1 MELNQDNYEND
12 LLLYIDNEL
21 TASEKAA
28 VALLLASNPKL
39 AQELKALQE
48 VQLKPEF
55 VEFTDKSSLYRFDEM
70 NATLDPTFKKTL
82 YKSSSNNAKLI
93 DIKKIYWATGSIA
106 AISLGIFF
114 GVNTL
119 LNQPKLQQAQLVTSI
134 APIKN
139 NVPDNLTN
147 ILKPI
152 EKTQILSENHPQ
164 NIPQNTV
171 RNIPQSNQITANA
184 TLPIIASVTNN
195 DQSILSKETFN
206 GDQTPTMVESSAITV
221 DNTTM
226 NSTIA
231 VEQKIEKEIFE
242 EINTEDNDRVI
253 YISNIELDG
262 DKFRGITRRLNALFK
277 RNKSEK
283 NK

>member
-1 MELNQDNYEND
+1 MELNQDNYENY
-12 LLLYIDNEL
+12 LLLYVDNEL
-21 TASEKAA
+21 SASEKAA
-28 VALLLASNPKL
+28 VGLLLASNPKM
-39 AQELKALQE
+39 AQTLKALQA

-55 VEFTDKSSLYRFDEM
+55 VEFSDKSSLYRFDEM
-70 NATLDPTFKKTL
+70 NASLDPAFKKTL
-82 YKSSSNNAKLI
+82 YKSSLKSAKLI

-106 AISLGIFF
+106 AIAMSIFF
-114 GVNTL
+114 GVKTL
-119 LNQPKLQQAQLVTSI
+119 VNQPQLQQPQLMASI

-139 NVPDNLTN
+139 NIPNKSVS

-152 EKTQILSENHPQ
+152 EKTRSTSDNQLNNQPQIIAQP
-164 NIPQNTV
+164 
-171 RNIPQSNQITANA
+171 NQVIADA
-184 TLPIIASVTNN
+184 TLPIIANVTNN
-195 DQSILSKETFN
+195 DQPILSKETLN
-206 GDQTPTMVESSAITV
+206 GDQTATMVESSSITA

-226 NSTIA
+226 NSTIT

>member
-1 MELNQDNYEND
+1 MELNQDNYENY
-12 LLLYIDNEL
+12 LLLYVDNEL
-21 TASEKAA
+21 SASEKAA
-28 VALLLASNPKL
+28 VGLLLASNPKM
-39 AQELKALQE
+39 AQTLKALQA

-55 VEFTDKSSLYRFDEM
+55 VEFSDKSSLYRFDEM
-70 NATLDPTFKKTL
+70 NASLDPAFKKTL
-82 YKSSSNNAKLI
+82 YKSSLKSAKLI

-106 AISLGIFF
+106 AIAISIFF
-114 GVNTL
+114 GVKTL
-119 LNQPKLQQAQLVTSI
+119 VNQPQLQQPQLMASI

-139 NVPDNLTN
+139 NIPNKSVS

-152 EKTQILSENHPQ
+152 EKTRSTSDNQLNNQPQIIAQP
-164 NIPQNTV
+164 
-171 RNIPQSNQITANA
+171 NQVIADA
-184 TLPIIASVTNN
+184 TLPIIANVTNN
-195 DQSILSKETFN
+195 DQPILSKETLN
-206 GDQTPTMVESSAITV
+206 GDQTATMVESSVISV

>member
-1 MELNQDNYEND
+1 MELNQDNYENY

-21 TASEKAA
+21 SASEKAA
-28 VALLLASNPKL
+28 VELLLASNPKL
-39 AQELKALQE
+39 AQTLKALQA

-55 VEFTDKSSLYRFDEM
+55 VEFSDKSSLYRFDEM
-70 NATLDPTFKKTL
+70 NASLDPTFKKTL
-82 YKSSSNNAKLI
+82 YKSSLKSAKLI

-106 AISLGIFF
+106 AIAISIFF
-114 GVNTL
+114 GVKTL
-119 LNQPKLQQAQLVTSI
+119 VNQPQLQQPQLVASI

-139 NVPDNLTN
+139 NIPNKSVS

-152 EKTQILSENHPQ
+152 EKTLSRTDNQLNNQAQIITQP
-164 NIPQNTV
+164 
-171 RNIPQSNQITANA
+171 NQVIVNA
-184 TLPIIASVTNN
+184 TLPIMASVTNN
-195 DQSILSKETFN
+195 DQPILSKETLN
-206 GDQTPTMVESSAITV
+206 ADQTPTMVESSAITV

-226 NSTIA
+226 NSTIS

>member
-1 MELNQDNYEND
+1 MELNQDNYENY

-21 TASEKAA
+21 STSEKAA
-28 VALLLASNPKL
+28 VELLLASNPKK
-39 AQELKALQE
+39 AQELKALQA

-55 VEFTDKSSLYRFDEM
+55 VEFSDKSSLYRFDEM
-70 NATLDPTFKKTL
+70 NASLDPAFKKTL
-82 YKSSSNNAKLI
+82 YKSSLKSAKLI

-106 AISLGIFF
+106 AIAISIFF
-114 GVNTL
+114 GVKTL
-119 LNQPKLQQAQLVTSI
+119 VNQPQLQQPQLVASI

-139 NVPDNLTN
+139 NIPNKSVS

-152 EKTQILSENHPQ
+152 EKTLSTTDNQLNNQPQIIAQP
-164 NIPQNTV
+164 
-171 RNIPQSNQITANA
+171 NQVIADA

-195 DQSILSKETFN
+195 DQPILSKETLN
-206 GDQTPTMVESSAITV
+206 ADQTATMVESSSITA

-226 NSTIA
+226 NSTIS

>member
-1 MELNQDNYEND
+1 MELNQDNYENY
-12 LLLYIDNEL
+12 LLLYVDNEL
-21 TASEKAA
+21 SASEKAA
-28 VALLLASNPKL
+28 VGLLLASNPKM
-39 AQELKALQE
+39 AQTLKALQA

-55 VEFTDKSSLYRFDEM
+55 VEFSDKSSLYRFDEM
-70 NATLDPTFKKTL
+70 NASLDPAFKKTL
-82 YKSSSNNAKLI
+82 YKSSLKSAKLI

-106 AISLGIFF
+106 AIAMSIFF
-114 GVNTL
+114 GVKTL
-119 LNQPKLQQAQLVTSI
+119 VNQPQLQQPQLMASI

-139 NVPDNLTN
+139 NIPNKSVS

-152 EKTQILSENHPQ
+152 EKTRSTSDNQLNNQPQIIAQP
-164 NIPQNTV
+164 
-171 RNIPQSNQITANA
+171 NQVIADA
-184 TLPIIASVTNN
+184 TLPIIANVTNN
-195 DQSILSKETFN
+195 DQPILSKETLN
-206 GDQTPTMVESSAITV
+206 GDQTATMVESSSITAN
-221 DNTTM
+221 NTTK
-226 NSTIA
+226 NSTIS

>member
-1 MELNQDNYEND
+1 MELNQDNYENY

-21 TASEKAA
+21 PASEKAA
-28 VALLLASNPKL
+28 VELLLASNPKL
-39 AQELKALQE
+39 VETLKALQA

-55 VEFTDKSSLYRFDEM
+55 VEFSDKSSLYRFDEM
-70 NATLDPTFKKTL
+70 NASLDPAFKKTL
-82 YKSSSNNAKLI
+82 YKSSLKSAKLI
-93 DIKKIYWATGSIA
+93 DIKKIYWVTGSIA
-106 AISLGIFF
+106 AITISIFF
-114 GVNTL
+114 GVKTL
-119 LNQPKLQQAQLVTSI
+119 VNQPQLQQPQLVASI

-139 NVPDNLTN
+139 NIPNKSVS

-152 EKTQILSENHPQ
+152 EKTRSTTKNQLNNKPQIIAQP
-164 NIPQNTV
+164 
-171 RNIPQSNQITANA
+171 NQVIANA

-195 DQSILSKETFN
+195 DQSILSKETLN
-206 GDQTPTMVESSAITV
+206 ADQTPTMVESSAMTV

>member
-1 MELNQDNYEND
+1 MELNQDNYENY
-12 LLLYIDNEL
+12 LLLYVDNEL
-21 TASEKAA
+21 SASEKAA
-28 VALLLASNPKL
+28 VELLLASNPKM
-39 AQELKALQE
+39 AQTLKALQA

-55 VEFTDKSSLYRFDEM
+55 VEFSDKSSLYRFDEM
-70 NATLDPTFKKTL
+70 NASLDPAFKKTL
-82 YKSSSNNAKLI
+82 YKSSLKSAKLI

-106 AISLGIFF
+106 AIAMSIFF
-114 GVNTL
+114 GVKTL
-119 LNQPKLQQAQLVTSI
+119 VNQPQLQQPQLMASI

-139 NVPDNLTN
+139 NIPNKSVS

-152 EKTQILSENHPQ
+152 EKTRSTSDNQLNNQPQIIAQP
-164 NIPQNTV
+164 
-171 RNIPQSNQITANA
+171 NQVIADA
-184 TLPIIASVTNN
+184 TLPIIANVTNN
-195 DQSILSKETFN
+195 DQPILSKETLN
-206 GDQTPTMVESSAITV
+206 GDQTATMVESSAITA

-226 NSTIA
+226 NSTIS

>member
-1 MELNQDNYEND
+1 MELNQDNYENY

-21 TASEKAA
+21 SASEKEA
-28 VALLLASNPKL
+28 VELLLASNPKL
-39 AQELKALQE
+39 VETLKALQA

-55 VEFTDKSSLYRFDEM
+55 VEFSDKSSLYRFDEM
-70 NATLDPTFKKTL
+70 NASLDPAFKKTL
-82 YKSSSNNAKLI
+82 YKSSLKSAKLI
-93 DIKKIYWATGSIA
+93 DIKKIYWVTGSIA
-106 AISLGIFF
+106 AITISIFF
-114 GVNTL
+114 GVKTL
-119 LNQPKLQQAQLVTSI
+119 VNQPQLQQPQLVASI

-139 NVPDNLTN
+139 NIPNQTVS

-152 EKTQILSENHPQ
+152 EKTRSTSNNQLNNKPQIITQP
-164 NIPQNTV
+164 
-171 RNIPQSNQITANA
+171 NQVIANA

-195 DQSILSKETFN
+195 DQSILSKETLN
-206 GDQTPTMVESSAITV
+206 ADQTPTMVESSAMTV

>member
-1 MELNQDNYEND
+1 MELNQDNYENY

-21 TASEKAA
+21 SASEKAA
-28 VALLLASNPKL
+28 VELLLASNPKL
-39 AQELKALQE
+39 AQTLKALQA

-55 VEFTDKSSLYRFDEM
+55 VEFSDKSSLYRFDEM
-70 NATLDPTFKKTL
+70 NASLDPAFKKTL
-82 YKSSSNNAKLI
+82 YKSSLKSAKLI

-106 AISLGIFF
+106 AIAMSIFF
-114 GVNTL
+114 GVKTL
-119 LNQPKLQQAQLVTSI
+119 VNQPQLQQPQLVTSI

-139 NVPDNLTN
+139 NIPNKSVS

-152 EKTQILSENHPQ
+152 EKTRSTSDNQLNNQPQIIAQP
-164 NIPQNTV
+164 
-171 RNIPQSNQITANA
+171 NQVIADA
-184 TLPIIASVTNN
+184 TLPIIANVTNN
-195 DQSILSKETFN
+195 DQPILSKETLN
-206 GDQTPTMVESSAITV
+206 GDQTATMVESSVISV

>member
-1 MELNQDNYEND
+1 MELNQDNYENY

-21 TASEKAA
+21 SASEKAA
-28 VALLLASNPKL
+28 VELLLASNPKL
-39 AQELKALQE
+39 TQTLKALQA

-82 YKSSSNNAKLI
+82 YKSSTNGAKLI

-119 LNQPKLQQAQLVTSI
+119 LNQPKLQQAQLVASI
-134 APIKN
+134 APVKN

-152 EKTQILSENHPQ
+152 EKTLSTTDNQLNNQPQIIAQP
-164 NIPQNTV
+164 
-171 RNIPQSNQITANA
+171 NQVIADA

-195 DQSILSKETFN
+195 DQPILSKETFN
-206 GDQTPTMVESSAITV
+206 GDQTPTMMESSTIAV
-221 DNTTM
+221 DNTTL
-226 NSTIA
+226 NSAIA

-262 DKFRGITRRLNALFK
+262 DKFRGITRRLSALFK

>member
-1 MELNQDNYEND
+1 MELNQDNYENY

-21 TASEKAA
+21 PASEKAA
-28 VALLLASNPKL
+28 VELLLALNPKL
-39 AQELKALQE
+39 AETLKALQA

-55 VEFTDKSSLYRFDEM
+55 VEFSDKSSLYRFDEM
-70 NATLDPTFKKTL
+70 NASLDPAFKKTL
-82 YKSSSNNAKLI
+82 YKSSLKSTKLI
-93 DIKKIYWATGSIA
+93 DIKKIYWVTGSIA
-106 AISLGIFF
+106 AITISIFF
-114 GVNTL
+114 GVKTL
-119 LNQPKLQQAQLVTSI
+119 VNQPQLQQPQLVASI

-139 NVPDNLTN
+139 NIPNQSVS

-152 EKTQILSENHPQ
+152 EKTRSTTKNQLNNKPQIIAQP
-164 NIPQNTV
+164 
-171 RNIPQSNQITANA
+171 NQVIANA

-195 DQSILSKETFN
+195 DQSILSKETLN
-206 GDQTPTMVESSAITV
+206 ADQTPTMVESSAITV

>member
-1 MELNQDNYEND
+1 MELNQDNYENY

-21 TASEKAA
+21 PASEKAA
-28 VALLLASNPKL
+28 VELLLASNPKL
-39 AQELKALQE
+39 VETLKALQA

-55 VEFTDKSSLYRFDEM
+55 VEFSDKSSLYRFDEM
-70 NATLDPTFKKTL
+70 NASLDPAFKKTL
-82 YKSSSNNAKLI
+82 YKSSLKSAKLI
-93 DIKKIYWATGSIA
+93 DIKKIYWVTGSIA
-106 AISLGIFF
+106 AITISIFF
-114 GVNTL
+114 GVKTL
-119 LNQPKLQQAQLVTSI
+119 VNQPQLQQPQLVASI

-139 NVPDNLTN
+139 NIPNQSVS

-152 EKTQILSENHPQ
+152 EKTRSTSNNQLNNKPQIITQP
-164 NIPQNTV
+164 
-171 RNIPQSNQITANA
+171 NQVIANA

-195 DQSILSKETFN
+195 DQSILSKETLN
-206 GDQTPTMVESSAITV
+206 ADQTPTMVESSAITV

>member
-1 MELNQDNYEND
+1 MELNQDNYENY

-21 TASEKAA
+21 SASEKAA
-28 VALLLASNPKL
+28 VELLLASNPKM
-39 AQELKALQE
+39 AQTLKALQA

-55 VEFTDKSSLYRFDEM
+55 VEFSDKSSLYRFDEM
-70 NATLDPTFKKTL
+70 NASLDPAFKKTL
-82 YKSSSNNAKLI
+82 YKSSLKSAKLI

-106 AISLGIFF
+106 AIAMSIFF
-114 GVNTL
+114 GVKTL
-119 LNQPKLQQAQLVTSI
+119 VNQPQLQQPQLMASI

-139 NVPDNLTN
+139 NIPNKSVS

-152 EKTQILSENHPQ
+152 EKTRSTSDNQLNNQPQIIAQP
-164 NIPQNTV
+164 
-171 RNIPQSNQITANA
+171 NQVIADA
-184 TLPIIASVTNN
+184 TLPIIANVTNN
-195 DQSILSKETFN
+195 DQPILSKETLN
-206 GDQTPTMVESSAITV
+206 GDQTATMVESSVISV

>member
-1 MELNQDNYEND
+1 MELNQDNYENY
-12 LLLYIDNEL
+12 LLLYVDNEL
-21 TASEKAA
+21 SASEKAA
-28 VALLLASNPKL
+28 VGLLLASNPKM
-39 AQELKALQE
+39 AQTLKALQA

-55 VEFTDKSSLYRFDEM
+55 VEFSDKSSLYRFDEM
-70 NATLDPTFKKTL
+70 NASLDPAFKKTL
-82 YKSSSNNAKLI
+82 YKSSLKSAKLI

-106 AISLGIFF
+106 AIAISIFF
-114 GVNTL
+114 GVKTL
-119 LNQPKLQQAQLVTSI
+119 VNQPQLQQPQLMASI

-139 NVPDNLTN
+139 NIPNKSVS

-152 EKTQILSENHPQ
+152 EKTRSTSDNQLNNQPQIIAQP
-164 NIPQNTV
+164 
-171 RNIPQSNQITANA
+171 NQVIADA
-184 TLPIIASVTNN
+184 TLPIIANVTNN
-195 DQSILSKETFN
+195 DQPILSKETLN
-206 GDQTPTMVESSAITV
+206 GDQTATMLESSSINA

-226 NSTIA
+226 NSTIS

>member
-1 MELNQDNYEND
+1 MELNQDNYENY
-12 LLLYIDNEL
+12 LLLYVDNEL
-21 TASEKAA
+21 SASEKAA
-28 VALLLASNPKL
+28 VGLLLASNPKM
-39 AQELKALQE
+39 AQTLKALQA

-55 VEFTDKSSLYRFDEM
+55 VEFSDKSSLYRFDEM
-70 NATLDPTFKKTL
+70 NASLDPAFKKTL
-82 YKSSSNNAKLI
+82 YKSSLKSAKLI
-93 DIKKIYWATGSIA
+93 DIKKKYWATGSIA
-106 AISLGIFF
+106 AIAMSIFF
-114 GVNTL
+114 GVKTL
-119 LNQPKLQQAQLVTSI
+119 VNQPQLQQPQLMASI

-139 NVPDNLTN
+139 NIPNKSVS

-152 EKTQILSENHPQ
+152 EKTRSTSDNQLNNQPQIIAQP
-164 NIPQNTV
+164 
-171 RNIPQSNQITANA
+171 NQVIADE
-184 TLPIIASVTNN
+184 TLPIIANVTNN
-195 DQSILSKETFN
+195 DQPILSKETLN
-206 GDQTPTMVESSAITV
+206 GDQTATMVESSVISV

>member
-1 MELNQDNYEND
+1 MELNQDNYENY

-21 TASEKAA
+21 YASEKAA
-28 VALLLASNPKL
+28 VELLLASNPKL
-39 AQELKALQE
+39 AQTLKALQA

-55 VEFTDKSSLYRFDEM
+55 VEFSDKSSLYRFDEM
-70 NATLDPTFKKTL
+70 NASLDPAFKKTL
-82 YKSSSNNAKLI
+82 YKSSLKSAKLI

-106 AISLGIFF
+106 AIAMSIFF
-114 GVNTL
+114 GVKTL
-119 LNQPKLQQAQLVTSI
+119 VNQPQLQQPQLMASI

-139 NVPDNLTN
+139 NIPNKSVS

-152 EKTQILSENHPQ
+152 EKTRSTSDNQLNNQPQIIAQP
-164 NIPQNTV
+164 
-171 RNIPQSNQITANA
+171 NQVIADA
-184 TLPIIASVTNN
+184 TLPIIANVTNN
-195 DQSILSKETFN
+195 DQPILSKETLN
-206 GDQTPTMVESSAITV
+206 GDQTATMVESSVISV

>member
-1 MELNQDNYEND
+1 MELNQDNYENY

-21 TASEKAA
+21 SASEKAA
-28 VALLLASNPKL
+28 VELLLASNPKK
-39 AQELKALQE
+39 AQELKALQA

-55 VEFTDKSSLYRFDEM
+55 VEFSDKSSLYRFDEM
-70 NATLDPTFKKTL
+70 NASLDPAFKKTL
-82 YKSSSNNAKLI
+82 YKSSLKSAKLI

-106 AISLGIFF
+106 AIAISIFF
-114 GVNTL
+114 GVKTL
-119 LNQPKLQQAQLVTSI
+119 VNQPQLQQPQLVASI

-139 NVPDNLTN
+139 NIPNKSVS

-152 EKTQILSENHPQ
+152 EKTLSTTDNQLNNQPQI
-164 NIPQNTV
+164 IA
-171 RNIPQSNQITANA
+171 QSNQVIADA

-195 DQSILSKETFN
+195 DQPILSKETLN
-206 GDQTPTMVESSAITV
+206 ADQTATMVESSSITA

-226 NSTIA
+226 NSTIS

>member
-1 MELNQDNYEND
+1 MELNQDNYENY

-21 TASEKAA
+21 YASEKAA
-28 VALLLASNPKL
+28 VELLLASNPKL
-39 AQELKALQE
+39 AQTLKALQA

-55 VEFTDKSSLYRFDEM
+55 VEFSDKSSLYRFDEM
-70 NATLDPTFKKTL
+70 NASLDPAFKKSL
-82 YKSSSNNAKLI
+82 YKSSLKSAKLI

-106 AISLGIFF
+106 AIAISIFF
-114 GVNTL
+114 GVKTL
-119 LNQPKLQQAQLVTSI
+119 VNQPQLQQPQLVASF

-139 NVPDNLTN
+139 NIPNKSVS
-147 ILKPI
+147 ILKTI
-152 EKTQILSENHPQ
+152 EKARSKNDNQLNNQPQIIAQP
-164 NIPQNTV
+164 
-171 RNIPQSNQITANA
+171 NQVIADA
-184 TLPIIASVTNN
+184 TLPIIASVANN
-195 DQSILSKETFN
+195 DQPTLSKETLN
-206 GDQTPTMVESSAITV
+206 ADQTPTMVESSAITV

-226 NSTIA
+226 NSTIT

>member
-134 APIKN
+134 APVKN

-164 NIPQNTV
+164 SIPQNTV
-171 RNIPQSNQITANA
+171 RNIPQSNQIIANA

-195 DQSILSKETFN
+195 DQSILSKETLN
-206 GDQTPTMVESSAITV
+206 ADQTPTMVESSAITV

>member
-1 MELNQDNYEND
+1 LNQDNYENY

-21 TASEKAA
+21 YASEKAA
-28 VALLLASNPKL
+28 VELLLASNPKL
-39 AQELKALQE
+39 AQTLKALQA

-55 VEFTDKSSLYRFDEM
+55 VEFSDKSSLYRFDEM
-70 NATLDPTFKKTL
+70 NASLDPAFKKTL
-82 YKSSSNNAKLI
+82 YKSSLKSAKLI

-106 AISLGIFF
+106 AIAISIFF
-114 GVNTL
+114 GVKTL
-119 LNQPKLQQAQLVTSI
+119 VNQPQLQQPQLMASI

-139 NVPDNLTN
+139 NIPNKSVS

-152 EKTQILSENHPQ
+152 EKTRSTSDNQLNNQPQIIAQP
-164 NIPQNTV
+164 
-171 RNIPQSNQITANA
+171 NQVIADA
-184 TLPIIASVTNN
+184 TLPIIANVTNN
-195 DQSILSKETFN
+195 DQPILSKETLN
-206 GDQTPTMVESSAITV
+206 GDQTATMVESSVISV

>member
-1 MELNQDNYEND
+1 MELNQDNYENY

-21 TASEKAA
+21 PASEKAA
-28 VALLLASNPKL
+28 VELLLALNPKL
-39 AQELKALQE
+39 AETLKALQA

-55 VEFTDKSSLYRFDEM
+55 VEFSDKSSLYRFDEM
-70 NATLDPTFKKTL
+70 NASLDPAFKKTL
-82 YKSSSNNAKLI
+82 YKSSLKSTKLI
-93 DIKKIYWATGSIA
+93 DIKKIYWVTGSIA
-106 AISLGIFF
+106 AITISIFF
-114 GVNTL
+114 GVKTL
-119 LNQPKLQQAQLVTSI
+119 VNQPQLQQPQLVASI

-139 NVPDNLTN
+139 SIPNQSVS

-152 EKTQILSENHPQ
+152 EKTRSTSNNQLNNKPQIITQP
-164 NIPQNTV
+164 
-171 RNIPQSNQITANA
+171 NQVIANA

-195 DQSILSKETFN
+195 DQSILSKETLN
-206 GDQTPTMVESSAITV
+206 ADQTPTMVESSAMTV

>member
-1 MELNQDNYEND
+1 MELNQDNYENY
-12 LLLYIDNEL
+12 LLLYVDNEL
-21 TASEKAA
+21 SASEKAA
-28 VALLLASNPKL
+28 VELLLASNPKM
-39 AQELKALQE
+39 AQTLKALQA

-55 VEFTDKSSLYRFDEM
+55 VEFSDKSSLYRFDEM
-70 NATLDPTFKKTL
+70 NASLDPAFKKTL
-82 YKSSSNNAKLI
+82 YKSSLKSAKLI

-106 AISLGIFF
+106 AIAMSIFF
-114 GVNTL
+114 GVKTL
-119 LNQPKLQQAQLVTSI
+119 VNQPQLQQPQLMASI

-139 NVPDNLTN
+139 NIPNKSVS

-152 EKTQILSENHPQ
+152 EKTRSTSDNQLNNQPQIIAQP
-164 NIPQNTV
+164 
-171 RNIPQSNQITANA
+171 NQVIADA
-184 TLPIIASVTNN
+184 TLPIIANVTNN
-195 DQSILSKETFN
+195 DQPILSKETLN
-206 GDQTPTMVESSAITV
+206 GDQTATMVESSVISV

>member
-1 MELNQDNYEND
+1 MELNQDNYENY

-21 TASEKAA
+21 PASEKAA
-28 VALLLASNPKL
+28 VELLLALNPKL
-39 AQELKALQE
+39 AETLKALQA

-55 VEFTDKSSLYRFDEM
+55 VEFSDKSSLYRFDEM
-70 NATLDPTFKKTL
+70 NASLDPAFKKTL
-82 YKSSSNNAKLI
+82 YKSSLKSTKLI
-93 DIKKIYWATGSIA
+93 DIKKIYWVTGSIA
-106 AISLGIFF
+106 AITISIFF
-114 GVNTL
+114 GVKTL
-119 LNQPKLQQAQLVTSI
+119 VNQPQLQQPQLVASI

-139 NVPDNLTN
+139 NIPNQSVS

-152 EKTQILSENHPQ
+152 EKTRSTTKYQLNNKPQIIAQP
-164 NIPQNTV
+164 
-171 RNIPQSNQITANA
+171 NQEIADA

-195 DQSILSKETFN
+195 DQSILSKETLN
-206 GDQTPTMVESSAITV
+206 ADQTPTMVESSAMTV

>member
-1 MELNQDNYEND
+1 MELNQDNYENY

-21 TASEKAA
+21 PASEKAA
-28 VALLLASNPKL
+28 VELLLASNPKL
-39 AQELKALQE
+39 VETLKALQA

-55 VEFTDKSSLYRFDEM
+55 VEFSDKSSLYRFDEM
-70 NATLDPTFKKTL
+70 NASLDPAFKKTL
-82 YKSSSNNAKLI
+82 YKSSLKSTKLI
-93 DIKKIYWATGSIA
+93 DIKKIYWVTGSIA
-106 AISLGIFF
+106 AITISIFF
-114 GVNTL
+114 GVKTL
-119 LNQPKLQQAQLVTSI
+119 VNQPQLQQPQLVASI
-134 APIKN
+134 SPIKN
-139 NVPDNLTN
+139 NIPNQSVS

-152 EKTQILSENHPQ
+152 EKTRSTSNNQLNNKPQIITQP
-164 NIPQNTV
+164 
-171 RNIPQSNQITANA
+171 NQVIANA

-195 DQSILSKETFN
+195 DQSILSKETLN
-206 GDQTPTMVESSAITV
+206 ADQTPTMVESSAITV

>member
-1 MELNQDNYEND
+1 MELNQDNYENY

-21 TASEKAA
+21 SASEKAA
-28 VALLLASNPKL
+28 VELLLASNPKL
-39 AQELKALQE
+39 AQTLKALQA

-55 VEFTDKSSLYRFDEM
+55 VEFSDKSSLYRFDEM
-70 NATLDPTFKKTL
+70 NASLDPAFKKTL
-82 YKSSSNNAKLI
+82 YKSSLKSAKLI

-106 AISLGIFF
+106 AIAMSIFF
-114 GVNTL
+114 GVKTL
-119 LNQPKLQQAQLVTSI
+119 VNQPQLQQPQLMASI

-139 NVPDNLTN
+139 NIPNKSVS

-152 EKTQILSENHPQ
+152 EKTRSTSDNQLNNQPQIIAQP
-164 NIPQNTV
+164 
-171 RNIPQSNQITANA
+171 NQVIADA
-184 TLPIIASVTNN
+184 TLPIIANVTNN
-195 DQSILSKETFN
+195 DQPILSKETLN
-206 GDQTPTMVESSAITV
+206 GDQTATMVESSVISV

>member
-1 MELNQDNYEND
+1 MELNQDNYENY

-21 TASEKAA
+21 SASEKAA
-28 VALLLASNPKL
+28 VELLLASNPKL
-39 AQELKALQE
+39 AQTLKALQA

-55 VEFTDKSSLYRFDEM
+55 VEFSDKSSLYRFDEM
-70 NATLDPTFKKTL
+70 NASLDPAFKKTL
-82 YKSSSNNAKLI
+82 YKSSLKSAKLI

-106 AISLGIFF
+106 AIAISIFF
-114 GVNTL
+114 GVKTL
-119 LNQPKLQQAQLVTSI
+119 VNQPQLQQPQLVASI

-139 NVPDNLTN
+139 SIPNKSVS

-152 EKTQILSENHPQ
+152 EKTRSTTKYQLNNKPQIIAQP
-164 NIPQNTV
+164 
-171 RNIPQSNQITANA
+171 NQEIADA

-195 DQSILSKETFN
+195 DQSILSKETLN
-206 GDQTPTMVESSAITV
+206 ADQTPTMVESSAMTV

>member
-1 MELNQDNYEND
+1 MELNQDNYENY

-21 TASEKAA
+21 STSEKAA
-28 VALLLASNPKL
+28 VELLLASNPKK
-39 AQELKALQE
+39 AQELKALQA
-48 VQLKPEF
+48 VQLKPEC
-55 VEFTDKSSLYRFDEM
+55 VEFSDKSSLYRFDEM
-70 NATLDPTFKKTL
+70 NASLDPAFKKTL
-82 YKSSSNNAKLI
+82 YKSSLKSAKLI

-106 AISLGIFF
+106 AIAISIFF
-114 GVNTL
+114 GVKTL
-119 LNQPKLQQAQLVTSI
+119 VNQPQLQQPQLVASI

-139 NVPDNLTN
+139 NIPNKSVS

-152 EKTQILSENHPQ
+152 EKTLSRTDNQLNNQPQI
-164 NIPQNTV
+164 IA
-171 RNIPQSNQITANA
+171 QSNQVIADA

-195 DQSILSKETFN
+195 DQPILSKETLN
-206 GDQTPTMVESSAITV
+206 ADQTATMVESSSITA

-226 NSTIA
+226 NSTIS